1 MSEENKVSNEAV
13 ADSGTENNVQENAQ
27 SELIAEIANSK
38 KYRKRAQ
45 DAETKL
51 GDVQKQLEAHK
62 TAKLK
67 EKEEYKTL
75 YEGEVSKV
83 EELSPYKEKYEGL
96 VEQRKSKLL
105 ERLPE
110 DKRETFKNK
119 DLDVLE
125 FMVSEL
131 KTKTQEPSARNLVG
145 TKNTEFGGYGS
156 FAEWAEKDPIGYE
169 SQNRSNSAKGIKIG
183 YGGQQ
188 KPS

>member
-1 MSEENKVSNEAV
+1 MSEETKVSNETV
-13 ADSGTENNVQENAQ
+13 VEKGTESVTQESAQ
-27 SELIAEIANSK
+27 NEYIAESK

-45 DAETKL
+45 DAENRL
-51 GDVQKQLEAHK
+51 ANLEKQLETQAN
-62 TAKLK
+62 TKLK

-75 YEGEVSKV
+75 AEKYEAQVND
-83 EELSPYKEKYEGL
+83 LNPYKDKYEGL
-96 VEQRKSKLL
+96 VEQRRNVLL

-169 SQNRSNSAKGIKIG
+169 SQNRSNASKGIKVG
-183 YGGQQ
+183 YG
-188 KPS
+188 S

>member
-1 MSEENKVSNEAV
+1 MSEENKVPNETV
-13 ADSGTENNVQENAQ
+13 VDSGTENDTQETAQ
-27 SELIAEIANSK
+27 NEYIAESK

-45 DAETKL
+45 DAENRL
-51 GDVQKQLEAHK
+51 ANLEKQLE
-62 TAKLK
+62 TQQNQKLK

-75 YEGEVSKV
+75 AEKYEAQVN
-83 EELSPYKEKYEGL
+83 ELNPYKDKYEGL
-96 VEQRKSKLL
+96 VEQRRNVLL

-145 TKNTEFGGYGS
+145 TKNTEFGGYTS
-156 FAEWAEKDPIGYE
+156 FAEWAEKDPIGYA
-169 SQNRSNSAKGIKIG
+169 SNNTSSGAKGIKIG
-183 YGGQQ
+183 YGGE
-188 KPS
+188 

>member
-1 MSEENKVSNEAV
+1 MEK
-13 ADSGTENNVQENAQ
+13 DTENVAQESAQ
-27 SELIAEIANSK
+27 NEYIAESK

-51 GDVQKQLEAHK
+51 ANLQKQLE
-62 TAKLK
+62 TQQNQKLK

-75 YEGEVSKV
+75 AEKYEAQVND
-83 EELSPYKEKYEGL
+83 LNPYKDKYEGL
-96 VEQRKSKLL
+96 VEQRRNVLL

-131 KTKTQEPSARNLVG
+131 KTKTQEPSARNLVV
-145 TKNTEFGGYGS
+145 TKNTEFGGYTS
-156 FAEWAEKDPIGYE
+156 FAEWAEKDPIGYA
-169 SQNRSNSAKGIKIG
+169 SNNTSSGAKGIKIG
-183 YGGQQ
+183 YGGE
-188 KPS
+188 

>member
-1 MSEENKVSNEAV
+1 MSEENKVSNETV
-13 ADSGTENNVQENAQ
+13 VEQGTENVTQESAQ
-27 SELIAEIANSK
+27 NEYIAESK

-45 DAETKL
+45 DAENKL
-51 GDVQKQLEAHK
+51 ANLQKQLE
-62 TAKLK
+62 TQQNQKLK

-75 YEGEVSKV
+75 AEKYEAQVN
-83 EELSPYKEKYEGL
+83 ELNPYKEKYEGL
-96 VEQRKSKLL
+96 VEQRRNVLL

-145 TKNTEFGGYGS
+145 TKNTEFGGYSS
-156 FAEWAEKDPIGYE
+156 FAEWAEKDPIGYA
-169 SQNRSNSAKGIKIG
+169 SNNTSSGAKGIKIG
-183 YGGQQ
+183 YGGE
-188 KPS
+188 

>member
-1 MSEENKVSNEAV
+1 MSEENQVSNETV
-13 ADSGTENNVQENAQ
+13 VEKDTENVTQESAQ
-27 SELIAEIANSK
+27 NEYIAESK

-51 GDVQKQLEAHK
+51 ANLEKQLE
-62 TAKLK
+62 TQQNQKLK

-75 YEGEVSKV
+75 AEKYEAQVN
-83 EELSPYKEKYEGL
+83 ELNPYKDKYEGL
-96 VEQRKSKLL
+96 VEQRRNVLL

-145 TKNTEFGGYGS
+145 TKNTEFGGYSS

-169 SQNRSNSAKGIKIG
+169 SQNRSNSAKGIKVG
-183 YGGQQ
+183 YGG
-188 KPS
+188 

>member
-1 MSEENKVSNEAV
+1 MSEENQVSNEAV
-13 ADSGTENNVQENAQ
+13 VDNGAESVTQEVAQ
-27 SELIAEIANSK
+27 NEYIAESK

-45 DAETKL
+45 DAETRL
-51 GDVQKQLEAHK
+51 ANLEKQLE
-62 TAKLK
+62 TQQNQKLK

-75 YEGEVSKV
+75 AEKYEAQVND
-83 EELSPYKEKYEGL
+83 LNPYKDKYEGL
-96 VEQRKSKLL
+96 VEQRRNVLL

-169 SQNRSNSAKGIKIG
+169 SQNRSNASKGIKVG
-183 YGGQQ
+183 YG
-188 KPS
+188 S

>member
-1 MSEENKVSNEAV
+1 MSEETKVSNETVVEQDTKNV
-13 ADSGTENNVQENAQ
+13 AQEPAQ
-27 SELIAEIANSK
+27 NEYIAESK

-45 DAETKL
+45 DAENKL
-51 GDVQKQLEAHK
+51 ANLQKQLE
-62 TAKLK
+62 TQQNQKLK

-75 YEGEVSKV
+75 AEKYEAQVN
-83 EELSPYKEKYEGL
+83 ELNPYKDKYEGL
-96 VEQRKSKLL
+96 VEQRRNVLL

-145 TKNTEFGGYGS
+145 TKNTEFGGYAS
-156 FAEWAEKDPIGYE
+156 FAEWAEKDPIGYA
-169 SQNRSNSAKGIKIG
+169 SNNTSSNAKGIKIG
-183 YGGQQ
+183 YGGE
-188 KPS
+188 

>member
-1 MSEENKVSNEAV
+1 MSEENQVSNETV
-13 ADSGTENNVQENAQ
+13 VEQGTENVTQEVAQ
-27 SELIAEIANSK
+27 NEYIAESK

-45 DAETKL
+45 DAETRL
-51 GDVQKQLEAHK
+51 ANLEKQLE
-62 TAKLK
+62 TQQNQKLK

-75 YEGEVSKV
+75 AEKYEAQVN
-83 EELSPYKEKYEGL
+83 ELNPYKDKYEGL
-96 VEQRKSKLL
+96 VEQRRNVLL

-169 SQNRSNSAKGIKIG
+169 SQNSTSTGKGIKVG
-183 YGGQQ
+183 YG
-188 KPS
+188 S